1 MLAAMH
7 TPILTY
13 APPGQGRGVWYKGV
27 KLSMGNGEERCCN
40 ISFSLAIYILIGSK
54 LN

>member
-1 MLAAMH
+1 MLAVMH
-7 TPILTY
+7 TSILTY
-13 APPGQGRGVWYKGV
+13 APPGLGRGVWYKGV

-40 ISFSLAIYILIGSK
+40 ISFSLDKYILIGNK